1 MRATH
6 ITAADHRP
14 IDVPMATSA
23 TDPKIDQAMVTD
35 AMRLRRRAA
44 SLRTRA
50 AAMDGPLNISYRRRA
65 SELMLQAWLL
75 EVRSGRPLSDIPA
88 AA

>member
-1 MRATH
+1 MRASH
-6 ITAADHRP
+6 ITAADHHS
-14 IDVPMATSA
+14 IDVPVATSA
-23 TDPKIDQAMVTD
+23 TDPGVDQAMVTD

-44 SLRTRA
+44 SLRARA
-50 AAMDGPLNISYRRRA
+50 GSIDGPLNLSYRRRA

-75 EVRSGRPLSDIPA
+75 DVRSGLPLTDIPA

>member
-6 ITAADHRP
+6 ITEADHRSTN
-14 IDVPMATSA
+14 VPVATSA
-23 TDPKIDQAMVTD
+23 TDPRVDQAMVTD

-44 SLRTRA
+44 SLRARA
-50 AAMDGPLNISYRRRA
+50 GSIDGPLNLSYRRRA

-75 EVRSGRPLSDIPA
+75 DVRSGLPLTDIPTA
-88 AA
+88 A

>member
-6 ITAADHRP
+6 ITEADHRSTT
-14 IDVPMATSA
+14 VPVATSA
-23 TDPKIDQAMVTD
+23 TDPRVDQAMVTD

-44 SLRTRA
+44 SLRARA
-50 AAMDGPLNISYRRRA
+50 GSIDGPLNLSYRRRA

-75 EVRSGRPLSDIPA
+75 DVRSGLPLTDIPTA
-88 AA
+88 A

>member
-6 ITAADHRP
+6 ITAGDHRS
-14 IDVPMATSA
+14 IDVQLSTSSP
-23 TDPKIDQAMVTD
+23 DPRVDQAMVTD
-35 AMRLRRRAA
+35 ATRLRRRAA
-44 SLRTRA
+44 SLRARA
-50 AAMDGPLNISYRRRA
+50 GSIDGPLNLSYRRRA

-75 EVRSGRPLSDIPA
+75 DVRSGLPLTDIPA

>member
-1 MRATH
+1 MRASH
-6 ITAADHRP
+6 VTAADRRP
-14 IDVPMATSA
+14 VGVPIAGPHADPGIDH
-23 TDPKIDQAMVTD
+23 AMVTD

-44 SLRTRA
+44 SLRARA
-50 AAMDGPLNISYRRRA
+50 ASMDGPLNISYRRRA

-75 EVRSGRPLSDIPA
+75 EVRSGLPFTDITA